1 MKKIIS
7 ILVVCLIGL
16 QHMPMIGEAA
26 ETMAYSVK
34 ANIPENQI
42 NKTLTYFD
50 LKMEP
55 NQRQDIT
62 LTVSNSSDEKA
73 TILISPNVAMTN
85 QNGVIDYSKAD
96 EKVDSTLKNPVTSII
111 SKAQEVTLEPKET
124 KEVPFTIQMPEKE
137 FDGLILGGFYI
148 SKKEDN
154 SNTKDKE
161 KDVQIKN
168 KYSYVIGLQLRE
180 NTNEVK
186 PVMELNEIK
195 PALLN
200 YRTAVT
206 VNLQNTEATIMKE
219 VSVDAKVMKKGT
231 TKVLHETK
239 KEGLSMAPNSNFDF
253 PINWDNQSLDAGTY
267 RLQLI
272 AQSGEDKWEFDK
284 EFTISAKDSTDLN
297 KEAVELEKTEPNWI
311 LIISVVA
318 GITIFLILVIGF
330 FIYRHQK
337 KKAAEKRA
345 RILRQR
351 KRKKNQELRKKTDS
365 SKPLNK
371 RKKVNKRPINQ
382 NRKK

>member
-1 MKKIIS
+1 M
-7 ILVVCLIGL
+7 
-16 QHMPMIGEAA
+16 
-26 ETMAYSVK
+26 
-34 ANIPENQI
+34 
-42 NKTLTYFD
+42 
-50 LKMEP
+50 
-55 NQRQDIT
+55 
-62 LTVSNSSDEKA
+62 
-73 TILISPNVAMTN
+73 
-85 QNGVIDYSKAD
+85 
-96 EKVDSTLKNPVTSII
+96 
-111 SKAQEVTLEPKET
+111 
-124 KEVPFTIQMPEKE
+124 
-137 FDGLILGGFYI
+137 
-148 SKKEDN
+148 
-154 SNTKDKE
+154 
-161 KDVQIKN
+161 QIKN

>member
-148 SKKEDN
+148 SKKEDD

-180 NTNEVK
+180 ITNEVK
-186 PVMELNEIK
+186 PVMELNDIK
-195 PALLN
+195 PVLLN

-206 VNLQNTEATIMKE
+206 ANLQNTEATIMKE

-239 KEGLSMAPNSNFDF
+239 KEGPSMAPNSNFDF

-267 RLQLI
+267 RLKLI

-337 KKAAEKRA
+337 KKAAEKHA
-345 RILRQR
+345 RLLRQR
-351 KRKKNQELRKKTDS
+351 KRKKNQELRKKQT
-365 SKPLNK
+365 
-371 RKKVNKRPINQ
+371 VQ
-382 NRKK
+382 NH

>member
-55 NQRQDIT
+55 NQRQEIT

-85 QNGVIDYSKAD
+85 QNGVIDYSQVK
-96 EKVDSTLKNPVTSII
+96 KKFDSSLKNPVTSII
-111 SKAQEVTLEPKET
+111 SKEQEVTLEPKET
-124 KEVPFTIQMPEKE
+124 KEVPFTLQMPEKE

-148 SKKEDN
+148 SKKEGTAK
-154 SNTKDKE
+154 TKDEE

-168 KYSYVIGLQLRE
+168 KYSYVIGLQIRE

-195 PALLN
+195 PILLN

-206 VNLQNTEATIMKE
+206 ANLQNTEATIMKE
-219 VSVDAKVMKKGT
+219 LIVDAKVMKKGS
-231 TKVLHETK
+231 TKILHETK

-253 PINWDNQSLDAGTY
+253 PINWDNQSLDTGDY
-267 RLQLI
+267 VLQLN
-272 AQSGEDKWEFDK
+272 AQSGEEKWEFEK
-284 EFTISAKDSTDLN
+284 EFKISSKDSSDLN
-297 KEAVELEKTEPNWI
+297 KEAVELEKTEPNWM
-311 LIISVVA
+311 LIISVVV
-318 GITIFLILVIGF
+318 GLVLVFILVLIF
-330 FIYRHQK
+330 FINRYQK

-345 RILRQR
+345 RLMKQR
-351 KRKKNQELRKKTDS
+351 KRKKQEELRKRKTTS
-365 SKPLNK
+365 ESTRGPNSKTR
-371 RKKVNKRPINQ
+371 RK
-382 NRKK
+382 